1 MISNNQC
8 SFDDQV
14 LNNGNF
20 VVYSDVA
27 YKGLVATDLTCAFVE
42 AMLITIDVSDLLEA
56 ETWAL
61 LHAQL
66 CRLHGWI
73 SLTLASYFQQLV
85 HGILAHKALDWRS
98 ATVFEALNELMVGL
112 INFIVVWFSQLSVF
126 NIIGS

>member
-1 MISNNQC
+1 M
-8 SFDDQV
+8 
-14 LNNGNF
+14 
-20 VVYSDVA
+20 
-27 YKGLVATDLTCAFVE
+27 LV
-42 AMLITIDVSDLLEA
+42 TIDVSDPLEA

-61 LHAQL
+61 LYAAQL